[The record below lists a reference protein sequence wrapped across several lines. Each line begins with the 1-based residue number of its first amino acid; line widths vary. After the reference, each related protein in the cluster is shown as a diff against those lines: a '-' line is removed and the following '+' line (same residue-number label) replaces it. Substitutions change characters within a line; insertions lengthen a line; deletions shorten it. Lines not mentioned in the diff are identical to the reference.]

1 MREFEDLEDSD
12 DDGLKEKQDDF
23 SDEITLNIDN
33 GFLAYTLQND
43 RIKILATIIESY
55 ADKPGLDNIRL
66 VIEDELQ
73 LTLADAEPLVIA
85 KLAASRAAREGR
97 TIRDDL

>member
-1 MREFEDLEDSD
+1 MREFDDLEDSD
-12 DDGLKEKQDDF
+12 DDLKEKESVI
-23 SDEITLNIDN
+23 SDEIVLDIDN
-33 GFLAYTLQND
+33 GFAAYALQND
-43 RIKILATIIESY
+43 RIKLLAAIVESY
-55 ADKPGLDNIRL
+55 SDKPSLDNIRL
-66 VIEDELQ
+66 VVEDELQ

>member
-1 MREFEDLEDSD
+1 MQGFDELEDSD
-12 DDGLKEKQDDF
+12 DPKEKEDDF

-33 GFLAYTLQND
+33 GFLAYAMQND
-43 RIKILATIIESY
+43 RIKLLAAIVNVYS
-55 ADKPGLDNIRL
+55 DKPSLDNIRL
-66 VIEDELQ
+66 VVEDELQ

-97 TIRDDL
+97 TIRDKL